1 MNEENLSG
9 NRQEAAASPQ
19 RQPSPEDAAP
29 ATNNLDSQSMVSV
42 VNMASTAGGAAPGF
56 GTERSGLPG
65 AARADEEGPSAME
78 RGSDSSNLRHPM
90 SSAFNDDR
98 ATWPS
103 GQPQPNRTIEE
114 PEIRHLIDNYGMGVG
129 GAAGGRGR
137 TNMASDQMATP
148 ASPGMNQKSATTPDL
163 EHKTDEDRS
172 KSPPRPSIFLQ
183 DSFQLS
189 KDQFN

>member
-1 MNEENLSG
+1 MDEENLSG
-9 NRQEAAASPQ
+9 NRQEAAASAQ

-42 VNMASTAGGAAPGF
+42 VNMASTVGGAAPGF
-56 GTERSGLPG
+56 GMQGSGLRG
-65 AARADEEGPSAME
+65 LGDGEGPSAME
-78 RGSDSSNLRHPM
+78 RGSDSSNLPHPM

-98 ATWPS
+98 TTWPS
-103 GQPQPNRTIEE
+103 GEPQPNRTIVD
-114 PEIRHLIDNYGMGVG
+114 PGIPHLINDYDMKFG
-129 GAAGGRGR
+129 GAVGGRGR
-137 TNMASDQMATP
+137 THMASDQMTTS
-148 ASPGMNQKSATTPDL
+148 ASPGMNQKSAITPDL
-163 EHKTDEDRS
+163 EHKTEEDRS